1 MATKKYEV
9 GGMTDTQTCGGPG
22 KPKCRKKFKSK
33 GKSQE
38 TKGSILGT
46 LGAIAGG
53 IGAYGAYKKL
63 KKEQKGGVTKYQKG
77 GGTPA
82 MVEAMYKA
90 KGEKVPTTKETLEY
104 VKKKGSGYIA
114 PTKGKAPAGWED
126 GKTAERSTKR
136 YQKGGTTKPA
146 PKRTTVPKKYVDSA
160 IPTYKGPDAPMPK
173 TARAQNG
180 GTPMAPPM
188 PSPKTYPTGNKGIK
202 ATPRPQIG
210 GKGNPGNEG
219 YKPYGPRPSSPA
231 DYKAKVIE
239 RYGSEEA
246 ARAAKA
252 IQQKGGTT
260 KKMKTGGMVNPNAK
274 MQAGK
279 TAGSKGVKSGVNP
292 KASASKRATGRV
304 GGTSAA
310 PKTALPKAQMG
321 GSAYTPGNQ
330 PGGTPRA
337 GGAKLTPTAGGSKKS
352 FKKFIKKGRA

>member
-33 GKSQE
+33 GKSKE

-63 KKEQKGGVTKYQKG
+63 KKEQKGGITKYQGGGSTQSKKLADLRKEYGNVTMDDVRQRAKDVTNQLTHQAAKSSGNVKKLIKNKKGGVTKYQNG

-104 VKKKGSGYIA
+104 VKKKGSGYLA
-114 PTKGKAPAGWED
+114 PTKGQAPKGWED
-126 GKTAERSTKR
+126 GKTAKRSTKR
-136 YQKGGTTKPA
+136 Y
-146 PKRTTVPKKYVDSA
+146 
-160 IPTYKGPDAPMPK
+160 
-173 TARAQNG
+173 QNG
-180 GTPMAPPM
+180 GTPMAPSM
-188 PSPKTYPTGNKGIK
+188 PSPKPKTYPTGNKGIK
-202 ATPRPQIG
+202 GAPRAHTG
-210 GKGNPGNEG
+210 SKGNPGNEG
-219 YKPYGPRPSSPA
+219 YNRYTGPRNPSINAA

-274 MQAGK
+274 MQADK

-292 KASASKRATGRV
+292 KAAASKVARGRS
-304 GGTSAA
+304 GGTSTA
-310 PKTALPKAQMG
+310 PKTA
-321 GSAYTPGNQ
+321 
-330 PGGTPRA
+330 TPRA
-337 GGAKLTPTAGGSKKS
+337 KYGMSVKRK
-352 FKKFIKKGRA
+352 

>member
-1 MATKKYEV
+1 
-9 GGMTDTQTCGGPG
+9 
-22 KPKCRKKFKSK
+22 
-33 GKSQE
+33 
-38 TKGSILGT
+38 
-46 LGAIAGG
+46 
-53 IGAYGAYKKL
+53 
-63 KKEQKGGVTKYQKG
+63 
-77 GGTPA
+77 

-90 KGEKVPTTKETLEY
+90 KGEKVPTTKETLKY
-104 VKKKGSGYIA
+104 VKKKGSGYLA
-114 PTKGKAPAGWED
+114 PTKGQAPKGWED

-136 YQKGGTTKPA
+136 YQKGGGTKPA

-219 YKPYGPRPSSPA
+219 YNRYTGPRNPSINAA

-274 MQAGK
+274 MQADK

-292 KASASKRATGRV
+292 KAAASKRATGRV

-330 PGGTPRA
+330 PGGTPKVGGYKPKSDYTPGNQPGGTPRA
-337 GGAKLTPTAGGSKKS
+337 GGAKLTPTAGGSKRS